1 MQNTGTRLQRSGSDA
16 SSGPAEGL
24 VLAGVTFAY
33 ASTPVVQDVCL
44 HVAPGTFAVLLGA
57 SGGGK
62 STLLK
67 LIGGSLRPQR
77 GQIHLAGRDMTALPP
92 ERRNIGTVFQSY
104 ALFPHL
110 DARANVSFGLEMRRL
125 PRAEIT
131 ARVEA
136 MLDRVALPGEVRGRK
151 PGELS
156 GGQQQRVALARA
168 LVIEPDLL
176 LLDEPLANLDR
187 QLRDQVREELR
198 TGTTTLMV
206 THDPDDALAL
216 ADQVGIL
223 DAGRLVQVGSP
234 RDIYEQPCNATVARL
249 LGEVNLLP
257 GGVLVRPERVRL
269 VAGDTTV
276 SHVFFRGSRALVRVG
291 SILAEVE
298 ARLAPAVGERV
309 GVEIPE
315 GARWTMPGEQT

>member
-1 MQNTGTRLQRSGSDA
+1 VPG
-16 SSGPAEGL
+16 EGL
-24 VLAGVTFAY
+24 QIANVTFAY
-33 ASTPVVQDVCL
+33 SATPVVRGVRL
-44 HVAPGTFAVLLGA
+44 EIAPGTFTVLLGA

-67 LIGGSLRPQR
+67 LLGGSLRPQA
-77 GQIHLAGRDMTALPP
+77 GQIHLAGREITALPP

-110 DARANVSFGLEMRRL
+110 DARANVAFGLEMRRL

-131 ARVEA
+131 TRVEA
-136 MLDRVALPGEVRGRK
+136 MLDRVALPTEARRRK

-187 QLRDQVREELR
+187 HLRDQVRQELR
-198 TGTTTLMV
+198 TGITTLMV

-223 DAGRLVQVGSP
+223 DAGRLVQVGTP
-234 RDIYEQPCNATVARL
+234 HEIYDQPHNTLVARL

-257 GGVLVRPERVRL
+257 GGVLVRPEGVRL
-269 VAGDTTV
+269 VTGDSPV
-276 SHVFFRGSRALVRVG
+276 SQVIFRGSRALVRVG
-291 SILAEVE
+291 EILAEVD

-309 GVEIPE
+309 GVLVPE
-315 GARWTMPGEQT
+315 EAKWAMPGEQT